1 MFLPTILTFTSLL
14 ATSFIS
20 ASPISLTP
28 RQAGTSSSQ
37 SVVYW
42 GQGRQERDLSAY
54 CEPSSGIDIV
64 VLAFIYQW
72 GNGQTIPS
80 GIIGPTCYISPQGQ
94 PQNCEAL
101 ISSIKKCQSNGI
113 KVILSLGGAVGSYS
127 LSSVSEAEEIGQNL
141 WDVYGNPAQKTSPR
155 PFGDDIFVNGWDF
168 DIEHNLGSSQYYSPL
183 IKKLRSNFASD
194 PSHTY
199 YITGAPQCPI
209 PEPNMGIIIES
220 AKFDYLF
227 VQFYNNN
234 NYTVPCALPFNGN
247 APFNYNN
254 WTSFISTTESK
265 DAKLFIGVP
274 ASKLASNGNESGATY
289 YITPEQLAQLVG
301 EYKSKTDFGGVM
313 MWDAAQSDAN
323 VVDGC
328 TYAQQAKSILVNGR
342 PCGGGSGPGT
352 GTGPS
357 TTITT
362 STTTSSTAS
371 TPISSSTTVTVP
383 QPSRTG
389 TVEHWGQVSTSNYTP
404 LK

>member
-1 MFLPTILTFTSLL
+1 MFFSTTFTLFSLL
-14 ATSFIS
+14 ASLVS
-20 ASPISLTP
+20 ASPVSLTS
-28 RQAGTSSSQ
+28 RQVAPSGAQ
-37 SVVYW
+37 NVVYW

-54 CEPSSGIDIV
+54 CEATAGIDIV

-72 GNGQTIPS
+72 GNGQMIPS
-80 GIIGPTCYISPQGQ
+80 GIIGPTCYISPEGQ
-94 PQNCEAL
+94 SQNCEGL
-101 ISSIKKCQSNGI
+101 VTSIKKCQSNGV

-127 LSSVSEAEEIGQNL
+127 LSSVAEAETIGQNL
-141 WDVYGNPAQKTSPR
+141 WDVYGKSNTTSPR
-155 PFGDDIFVNGWDF
+155 PFEDVSVDGWDF
-168 DIEHNLGSSQYYSPL
+168 DIEHNLGSSQYYAPL

-209 PEPNMGIIIES
+209 PEPNMGIMIQD

-274 ASKLASNGNESGATY
+274 ASPQAATGTASGATY
-289 YITPEQLAQLVG
+289 YITPAQLAELVG
-301 EYKSKTDFGGVM
+301 EYRNKPDFGGVM
-313 MWDAAQSDAN
+313 MWDASNSDGN

-342 PCGGGSGPGT
+342 PCGGGSGQ
-352 GTGPS
+352 S
-357 TTITT
+357 ITITT
-362 STTTSSTAS
+362 STMTTSTTSS
-371 TPISSSTTVTVP
+371 VP
-383 QPSRTG
+383 TE
-389 TVEHWGQVSTSNYTP
+389 T
-404 LK
+404 